1 MKFTKLQNITLFINY
16 YMLLIGGNH
25 ELYVDSV
32 VEYVQRPGGFIDW
45 WGGRYL
51 TSNIHKTSDGTP
63 LGKRYKV
70 LHGKNANVL
79 VFGFIYSKCF
89 RVVIFRDTF
98 CISFLGHISRVR
110 VGVCIVCSISNTLP
124 YCLVE
129 KIFHFVESIY
139 RQTKI

>member
-1 MKFTKLQNITLFINY
+1 
-16 YMLLIGGNH
+16 MLLIGGNH

-79 VFGFIYSKCF
+79 VFGFIYSKF
-89 RVVIFRDTF
+89 V
-98 CISFLGHISRVR
+98 
-110 VGVCIVCSISNTLP
+110 SI
-124 YCLVE
+124 
-129 KIFHFVESIY
+129 KIFLSGGFAKYVMNGIGFRCCRYFV
-139 RQTKI
+139 RCVCVCVCVCGFAFAFA